1 MDQAALNGLCRKG
14 TELVWQ
20 AQDVTLGNVSLLA
33 VVHKEHPPASF
44 RLLHQLPAVP
54 ATTRT
59 NSIAI
64 KTLKLAQQQNK

>member
-1 MDQAALNGLCRKG
+1 MDQAALNGLRREG

-20 AQDVTLGNVSLLA
+20 AQDVALGNVSLLA

-54 ATTRT
+54 ATTEPQH
-59 NSIAI
+59 SH
-64 KTLKLAQQQNK
+64 QNFETGTTTE